1 MKARDREGDRDQE
14 WGWVRGGRE
23 QEECIGYIYFSELLK
38 VKYAREP
45 LITWE
50 KAGKYAPRPNGLLLP
65 LAL

>member
-38 VKYAREP
+38 VTLY
-45 LITWE
+45 T
-50 KAGKYAPRPNGLLLP
+50 
-65 LAL
+65 